1 MSEEIK
7 VYDNNSINGNISY
20 AEDVIATIA
29 GVAAL
34 EIPGIVGMSG
44 GIKGDITE
52 LLGKKNLTKGI
63 KVEVGKEEASIVINV
78 VVEYGIELHNT
89 ACKVQENVKKAV
101 ETMTGLHVVEV
112 NVNIQ
117 GVSVAKDEGQTAKL
131 K

>member
-1 MSEEIK
+1 MSDQIK
-7 VYDNNSINGNISY
+7 VYDSSSNNGNISY

-44 GIKGDITE
+44 GIKGGITE

-63 KVEVGKEEASIVINV
+63 KVEVGKEETAIDINV
-78 VVEYGIELHNT
+78 VVEYGVELHNT
-89 ACKVQENVKKAV
+89 AGKVQENVKKAV

-117 GVSVAKDEGQTAKL
+117 GVSVAKDENQPAKI

>member
-7 VYDNNSINGNISY
+7 VYDNNSNNGNISY

>member
-1 MSEEIK
+1 MSDQIK
-7 VYDNNSINGNISY
+7 VYDSNSNTGNISY

-44 GIKGDITE
+44 GIKDGITE
-52 LLGKKNLTKGI
+52 LLGKKNLAKGI
-63 KVEVGKEEASIVINV
+63 KVEVGKEETAIDLNV
-78 VVEYGIELHNT
+78 VVEYGIELHNA

-117 GVSVAKDEGQTAKL
+117 GVSVAKDENQPAKI

>member
-7 VYDNNSINGNISY
+7 VYDNNSNSGNISY
-20 AEDVIATIA
+20 ADDVIATIA